1 MSFFVFRPVLEIN
14 KMNIFRKNLFPL
26 QNEDDLKQVH
36 GYSSIAAKIQQ
47 NPMLNSDVFDTE
59 IDASGDQA
67 VPDQA
72 ADDKKKPVEAAR
84 KYTKEEKNEMEG
96 LSDYLDVHSNN
107 VLLEQFRLTV
117 IN

>member
-1 MSFFVFRPVLEIN
+1 M
-14 KMNIFRKNLFPL
+14 
-26 QNEDDLKQVH
+26 
-36 GYSSIAAKIQQ
+36 QQ
-47 NPMLNSDVFDTE
+47 NPLLNSDVFDTE

-72 ADDKKKPVEAAR
+72 ADDKKKPVVEAVR

-107 VLLEQFRLTV
+107 VLLEQFGLTV
-117 IN
+117 II